1 MDTLR
6 VPSVFESD
14 LLELLLNQEFPGA
27 PELRAQLPDLEVA
40 SIDADGSLSL
50 YPRPDSPVA
59 RVDKRVPAEGAY
71 LDNDGMRVHVLV
83 HVVDGRL
90 QELELYR
97 EDGKTVNRQLISLP
111 NDLVLDLW

>member
-1 MDTLR
+1 MDTPR
-6 VPSVFESD
+6 VPSVFEFD
-14 LLELLLNQEFPGA
+14 LLALLLNREFPGA
-27 PELRAQLPDLEVA
+27 PELRAQLSGLEVA

-59 RVDKRVPAEGAY
+59 KVDDRVPVEGAY
-71 LDNDGMRVHVLV
+71 PDNDGTRVHVLV

-97 EDGKTVNRQLISLP
+97 EDGKTVDRRVIVLP
-111 NDLVLDLW
+111 NDLVLDVW